1 MSYAK
6 YSLCR
11 LIPSNL
17 DLEGVFQSIYLG
29 STFFSFY
36 FMFMGERER
45 GEVLWERGEAKVHF
59 KVVKNTLLTRHE
71 KCNVNSYHKNE
82 Y

>member
-45 GEVLWERGEAKVHF
+45 EERFCEKEERI
-59 KVVKNTLLTRHE
+59 KCTSRLSKTL
-71 KCNVNSYHKNE
+71 Y
-82 Y
+82 

>member
-6 YSLCR
+6 YSLCK

-17 DLEGVFQSIYLG
+17 DLEGVFLTSVYLG
-29 STFFSFY
+29 SIFFLFLFY
-36 FMFMGERER
+36 VYGKER